1 MFCVRLESQSDQSK
15 DVQVSGLGSLETSE
29 SSDFID
35 LCNQDSEVCTA
46 YNCAL

>member
-1 MFCVRLESQSDQSK
+1 MLCIRLESQSDQSK

-35 LCNQDSEVCTA
+35 LYNQDSEVCRA
-46 YNCAL
+46 DN